1 MFRNHVIRFMIVA
14 GFIITP
20 AIVGAQ
26 AFPIAVGSDTT
37 MGGGAVFGGVNGI
50 VAIIGDTLS
59 QYNITA
65 QLVYPPDSLI
75 NNRISV
81 GRQGFPP
88 GATVASDMT
97 NYLMVWGEFNGD
109 LNGQFISTSGNL

>member
-1 MFRNHVIRFMIVA
+1 MFRDNVIRFIVVA
-14 GFIITP
+14 GFVLIP

-26 AFPIAVGSDTT
+26 AFPIAVGPDTT
-37 MGGGAVFGGVNGI
+37 FSAGAVFGGVNGI
-50 VAIIGDTLS
+50 VAIQGDMYS

-75 NNRISV
+75 GNRISV